1 MTPPDSDSATSTDAR
16 RIAIAMARAAADARC
31 DDVMV
36 IDVRGISQL
45 TDYIVLG
52 SGTSDRQM
60 RSAAQDAEDAVK
72 DLGESIFGVTSDTG
86 AHWIVVDLVDVV
98 LHLFDPA
105 ARAHYDLESL
115 WGDGQRVKWRRE
127 EAEANES
134 ESEAEGSGE
143 DEA

>member
-1 MTPPDSDSATSTDAR
+1 MSEHSNQPAAQTDAR
-16 RIAIAMARAAADARC
+16 RIAVTMARAAADARC
-31 DDVMV
+31 DDVVV

-45 TDYIVLG
+45 TDYIVIA

-72 DLGESIFGVTSDTG
+72 DLGESIFGVTADTG

-98 LHLFDPA
+98 LHLFDPS

-115 WGDGQRVKWRRE
+115 WGDGERVAWRRE
-127 EAEANES
+127 EAA
-134 ESEAEGSGE
+134 E

>member
-1 MTPPDSDSATSTDAR
+1 MTPANPEPVSSTDAR
-16 RIAIAMARAAADARC
+16 RIAVTMARAVADSKC

-36 IDVRGISQL
+36 IDVTGLSQL
-45 TDYIVLG
+45 TDYIVLA

-115 WGDGQRVKWRRE
+115 WGDGERVKWRRE
-127 EAEANES
+127 EAGADD
-134 ESEAEGSGE
+134 AEDPSE

>member
-1 MTPPDSDSATSTDAR
+1 MTPPDSEPAATTDAR
-16 RIAIAMARAAADARC
+16 RVAITMARAVADARC

-36 IDVRGISQL
+36 IDVTGLSQL
-45 TDYIVLG
+45 TDYIVLA

-72 DLGESIFGVTSDTG
+72 DLGEAIFGVTSDTG

-115 WGDGQRVKWRRE
+115 WGDGERIKWRRE
-127 EAEANES
+127 EAATDAPEDPR
-134 ESEAEGSGE
+134 E